1 MKVAEIKELTV
12 AELQERIITDNGNLQ
27 KAKMNH
33 SISPAEDTTQINKL
47 RKDIARME
55 TILAQKK

>member
-12 AELQERIITDNGNLQ
+12 AELQERIMTEKDNLQ

-33 SISPAEDTTQINKL
+33 SVSPAEDTTQLNKI
-47 RKDIARME
+47 RKDIARLE